1 MFQKPSPDIA
11 LTHNDPMFGVA
22 DDIETVV
29 GPSVHVEGDFVSD
42 GNILVKGIVSGMV
55 QTSKRLTVEPGAKIY
70 ANVKAGTAI
79 ISGEIKGN
87 VKVTDR
93 LEVTGTARIAG
104 DVECQTLVVEA
115 GALLSG
121 RVSMKGVDIE
131 LPKSSRKPM
140 VRKSS
145 RLDENDS
152 TQSDEDNE
160 TLS

>member
-11 LTHNDPMFGVA
+11 LMHNDPMDGVS
-22 DDIETVV
+22 DEVETVV
-29 GPSVHVEGDFVSD
+29 GPSVHVEGDFISE

-70 ANVKAGTAI
+70 ANVKAGVAI

-87 VKVTDR
+87 VKAADR
-93 LEVTGTARIAG
+93 LEITGTARIAG

-121 RVSMKGVDIE
+121 RVSMKGIDIE
-131 LPKSSRKPM
+131 MPKTNRRAAIRKGARAEEED
-140 VRKSS
+140 VDSQT
-145 RLDENDS
+145 DEAMA
-152 TQSDEDNE
+152 
-160 TLS
+160 